1 MSTHCL
7 GVEVALLVHVVL
19 NPVVRRHIVNVIT
32 AVEVVEALVCGQ
44 ILTVV
49 AEIPLADAARVVA
62 RRLQYFRK
70 SDFIAQNS
78 VDVVEELIGIEEVR
92 RRPRI
97 GLNIAWEHHV
107 VEVSARGVSAREDG
121 ESRRR
126 AHGGCG
132 IEVVHHDSAVRDGVD
147 VGSVDGCVF
156 GVGYRAACRAY
167 FVCEIAVCRDIAV
180 RHIVHQNYEHVG
192 LVLRR
197 VFVFDAC
204 KIVVVSRLQ
213 TLNGWTAAQ
222 VHEENVHYRRAYHK
236 ERAYRASDF
245 ESGFLCDK
253 LVGHIN
259 QRGKQHGE
267 EHKHQIVPKVLPKL
281 SAPQM
286 RKNTK
291 RPHMHTI

>member
-1 MSTHCL
+1 MSTHFL

-19 NPVVRRHIVNVIT
+19 NPVVRRHIVDVIT

-97 GLNIAWEHHV
+97 GLNVAGEYDV

-126 AHGGCG
+126 AYRGCG
-132 IEVVHHDSAVRDGVD
+132 IEVVHHDSAVRDRVD

-156 GVGYRAACRAY
+156 GVGHRSARSVY
-167 FVCEIAVCRDIAV
+167 F
-180 RHIVHQNYEHVG
+180 
-192 LVLRR
+192 
-197 VFVFDAC
+197 
-204 KIVVVSRLQ
+204 
-213 TLNGWTAAQ
+213 
-222 VHEENVHYRRAYHK
+222 EER
-236 ERAYRASDF
+236 
-245 ESGFLCDK
+245 
-253 LVGHIN
+253 
-259 QRGKQHGE
+259 
-267 EHKHQIVPKVLPKL
+267 
-281 SAPQM
+281 
-286 RKNTK
+286 
-291 RPHMHTI
+291 